1 MPACRRC
8 RSCDCEWVQAPGLAH
23 LFSYTLVYHPVSE
36 LVKERVPYN
45 IAIVSFPGLDGVRL
59 ISNII
64 GVGPQDIRIGME
76 LGLFWDVADN
86 GLALPGFVASVPGGL
101 VDARAQPSARQQVP

>member
-1 MPACRRC
+1 
-8 RSCDCEWVQAPGLAH
+8 VQAPELAH

-36 LVKERVPYN
+36 LVRERVPYN
-45 IAIVSFPGLDGVRL
+45 IAIVGFPGLDGVRL

-86 GLALPGFVASVPGGL
+86 GMALPRFVPSLQGGL
-101 VDARAQPSARQQVP
+101 IDARAQPKGARQQLP